1 MLGYV
6 CSWDGFYITRKYV
19 IHTDHMALLL
29 GDLNVGYD
37 GLCMYWDGY

>member
-6 CSWDGFYITRKYV
+6 YNWDGFYITRKCV

-29 GDLNVGYD
+29 GYWNAGYD
-37 GLCMYWDGY
+37 GLCM